1 MTRESEKLKI
11 RMSVIVDVKHIDS
24 LKKADE
30 VVDKIF
36 DNLEAKLKAK
46 DEEIERLKEKYNE
59 ILYTPYKKMAREE
72 LKAERKKTRSIV
84 AMLFWDM
91 KKYDRYSKVNNVQDY
106 VNNKN
111 KFFVLESVFKKA
123 YAMLKDKQ

>member
-46 DEEIERLKEKYNE
+46 DEEIERLKANLAEANE
-59 ILYTPYKKMAREE
+59 AIDEYTEIQCQMTP
-72 LKAERKKTRSIV
+72 
-84 AMLFWDM
+84 
-91 KKYDRYSKVNNVQDY
+91 
-106 VNNKN
+106 
-111 KFFVLESVFKKA
+111 
-123 YAMLKDKQ
+123 

>member
-46 DEEIERLKEKYNE
+46 DEEIERLKEL
-59 ILYTPYKKMAREE
+59 IR
-72 LKAERKKTRSIV
+72 
-84 AMLFWDM
+84 
-91 KKYDRYSKVNNVQDY
+91 RY
-106 VNNKN
+106 
-111 KFFVLESVFKKA
+111 ES
-123 YAMLKDKQ
+123 DE